1 MSPERAEG
9 RPLAVPGFAR
19 LAASYTLNELGD
31 NFGAIAL
38 AILVL
43 DETGSAL
50 AVAAV
55 LVAAKV
61 LPAFV
66 APLLTARLDRSRV
79 ARTLPALYVLEGL
92 VFAALALLAGSFAL
106 PSVLALALID
116 GTLALTAR
124 ALSRAAVATVLA
136 PSGTLRRGNAILN
149 VGFAVTSAVGPALG
163 GLVTALGGAGFALAL
178 DAATFFAV
186 ALMLATARGLPVAAP
201 EAEEPALTRLRAG
214 LGYVRRHPRVRLLLA
229 GEAAALVFFTL
240 VIPIEVVY
248 AKQTLDAGD
257 TGYGLLLTAWGVG
270 ILIGSVLY
278 PRLTHRSL
286 GLLVGLSTAAV
297 GAGYIGLAV
306 SPTLGAACAASI
318 LGGAGNGVQWV
329 AVMTAVQEAVA
340 PAFQARVVGFLES
353 LLAAMPGLGYL
364 LGGVLAAVYSPR
376 VAYAVAGVG
385 VFAVLAVVVRGASRS
400 GSSGPGVGSDA
411 WDGQRFTR
419 SSSSGQETPVRSP

>member
-1 MSPERAEG
+1 MSSEPAVD

-66 APLLTARLDRSRV
+66 APLLTARLDRTRV
-79 ARTLPALYVLEGL
+79 ARSLPSLYGLQGL
-92 VFAALALLAGSFAL
+92 VYVGLVLLAGAFSL
-106 PSVLALALID
+106 PAVLALALVD
-116 GTLALTAR
+116 GTLALTGR
-124 ALSRAAVATVLA
+124 ALSRAAVAAVLA

-149 VGFAVTSAVGPALG
+149 IGFAVTSAIGPALG

-178 DAATFFAV
+178 DAATFFLV
-186 ALMLATARGLPVAAP
+186 ALVLLTARGLPPAAP
-201 EAEEPALTRLRAG
+201 EAEEPVLTRLRAG
-214 LGYVRRHPRVRLLLA
+214 LGYVRAHPRVRLLLV
-229 GEAAALVFFTL
+229 GEGAALVFFTL

-248 AKQTLDAGD
+248 AKETLDAGD
-257 TGYGLLLTAWGVG
+257 VGYGLLLTAWGVG

-278 PRLTHRSL
+278 PRLTHRPL
-286 GLLVGLSTAAV
+286 ALLVGLSTAAV
-297 GAGYIGLAV
+297 GAGYLGLAV
-306 SPTLGAACAASI
+306 APTLGAACAASV

-329 AVMTAVQEAVA
+329 AVMTAVQEAVS

-364 LGGVLAAVYSPR
+364 LGGGLAAVYSPR

-385 VFAVLAVVVRGASRS
+385 VFAMLGIVVRGASRS
-400 GSSGPGVGSDA
+400 GPPGPGVGSEQ
-411 WDGQRFTR
+411 WDEQRFTA